1 METKSARN
9 LKHSARIYK
18 RGENTEKETTIKIE
32 NIDDLKKLLDTAKE
46 QCEQLTEMIEEIQSF
61 KPRVQVSMAVE
72 KRVRIA
78 LVKKESRLHS

>member
-1 METKSARN
+1 MGN
-9 LKHSARIYK
+9 
-18 RGENTEKETTIKIE
+18 ETTIKIE

-46 QCEQLTEMIEEIQSF
+46 QCEQLTETIEKIQSF

>member
-1 METKSARN
+1 MEN
-9 LKHSARIYK
+9 
-18 RGENTEKETTIKIE
+18 ETTIKIE

-46 QCEQLTEMIEEIQSF
+46 QCEQLTETIEEIQSF

-78 LVKKESRLHS
+78 LVKKKSQLHS

>member
-1 METKSARN
+1 M
-9 LKHSARIYK
+9 
-18 RGENTEKETTIKIE
+18 EKETTIKIE

-46 QCEQLTEMIEEIQSF
+46 QCEQLTETIEKIQSY

-72 KRVRIA
+72 KRVQIA

>member
-1 METKSARN
+1 MGTKSARN

-18 RGENTEKETTIKIE
+18 RGENMENETTIKIE

-46 QCEQLTEMIEEIQSF
+46 QCEQLTETIEKIQSY
-61 KPRVQVSMAVE
+61 KPRVQVSLAVE
-72 KRVRIA
+72 KRVQIA

>member
-1 METKSARN
+1 MEN
-9 LKHSARIYK
+9 
-18 RGENTEKETTIKIE
+18 ETTIKIE
-32 NIDDLKKLLDTAKE
+32 NIDGLKKLLDTAKE
-46 QCEQLTEMIEEIQSF
+46 QCEQLTETIEEIQSF

>member
-1 METKSARN
+1 MEN
-9 LKHSARIYK
+9 
-18 RGENTEKETTIKIE
+18 ETTIKIK

-46 QCEQLTEMIEEIQSF
+46 QCEQLTETIEEIQSF

>member
-1 METKSARN
+1 M
-9 LKHSARIYK
+9 
-18 RGENTEKETTIKIE
+18 EKETTIKIE
-32 NIDDLKKLLDTAKE
+32 NIDNLKKLLDTAKE
-46 QCEQLTEMIEEIQSF
+46 QCEQLTETIEEIQSF

>member
-1 METKSARN
+1 M
-9 LKHSARIYK
+9 
-18 RGENTEKETTIKIE
+18 EKETTIKIE

-46 QCEQLTEMIEEIQSF
+46 QCEQLKETIEEIQSF

-72 KRVRIA
+72 KWVQIA

>member
-1 METKSARN
+1 M
-9 LKHSARIYK
+9 
-18 RGENTEKETTIKIE
+18 EKETTIKIE

-46 QCEQLTEMIEEIQSF
+46 QCEQLTETIEEIQSF

>member
-18 RGENTEKETTIKIE
+18 RGENMGKETTIKIK

-46 QCEQLTEMIEEIQSF
+46 QCEQLTETIEKIQSF
-61 KPRVQVSMAVE
+61 KPRV
-72 KRVRIA
+72 RV
-78 LVKKESRLHS
+78 V

>member
-18 RGENTEKETTIKIE
+18 RGENMENETTIKIE

-46 QCEQLTEMIEEIQSF
+46 QCEQLTETIEKIKSF
-61 KPRVQVSMAVE
+61 KPIVQAV
-72 KRVRIA
+72 
-78 LVKKESRLHS
+78 

>member
-1 METKSARN
+1 M
-9 LKHSARIYK
+9 
-18 RGENTEKETTIKIE
+18 EKETTIKIE

-46 QCEQLTEMIEEIQSF
+46 QCEQLTETIEKIQSF

-72 KRVRIA
+72 KRVQIA

>member
-1 METKSARN
+1 MELT
-9 LKHSARIYK
+9 
-18 RGENTEKETTIKIE
+18 TTIKIE

-46 QCEQLTEMIEEIQSF
+46 QCEQLTETIEEIQSF